1 MGKIIFALLTVA
13 IAWILF
19 KGLSKKSSGGEKR
32 AAAANPKNSAE
43 KNTEPKNLGAPE
55 QMVKCIRCGVFMPE
69 AESLIV
75 DGKVSCRDPQAC
87 AHGRA

>member
-1 MGKIIFALLTVA
+1 LEVFVGKIIFALLTVA

-19 KGLSKKSSGGEKR
+19 KGLSKKSSGGGKR
-32 AAAANPKNSAE
+32 PDGANPKNKEA
-43 KNTEPKNLGAPE
+43 KNLSAPE
-55 QMVKCIRCGVFMPE
+55 QMVKCARCGVFMPE

>member
-19 KGLSKKSSGGEKR
+19 KGLSKKSSGGEQR
-32 AAAANPKNSAE
+32 ARAANPKNSEE
-43 KNTEPKNLGAPE
+43 KDTERKDLSAPE
-55 QMVKCIRCGVFMPE
+55 QMVKCVRCGVFMPE
-69 AESLIV
+69 AESLVV
-75 DGKVSCRDPQAC
+75 DGRVSCRDPQAC

>member
-19 KGLSKKSSGGEKR
+19 KGLSKKSSGGGKR
-32 AAAANPKNSAE
+32 ADVANSENKEA
-43 KNTEPKNLGAPE
+43 KNLSAPE
-55 QMVKCIRCGVFMPE
+55 QMVKCVRCGVFMPE

-75 DGKVSCRDPQAC
+75 DGKVSCRDPQTC
-87 AHGRA
+87 VHGRA